1 MVQTF
6 CIDARTKIVSCS
18 RAARV
23 SDTTTLRSEA
33 HSMRGGAAACC
44 ATQLEN
50 SCGVLERSARLDQE
64 LSLAIND
71 TSSITSSA
79 AKSPED
85 WKMMVETNVAECL
98 TQLSQNVDALTSMR
112 TLPSFNT
119 LQDVCA
125 EWNNDAIVGALSDLL
140 EVAVNAYVA
149 AHTAIFKEECN
160 VGEVPFSVAREKLGL
175 ACAAAD
181 ALAVRELVRT
191 AGLLS
196 DHLIKSPS
204 GETLANKVHE
214 NERKKTCW
222 LICESQSS
230 LSRRSSSSY
239 SERECQYSTYRSQT
253 TSRSRQLKICQRL
266 GTAWPPATIPYSCIT
281 LGTNTHLS
289 LHYSAASRTASSS
302 FATA

>member
-1 MVQTF
+1 
-6 CIDARTKIVSCS
+6 
-18 RAARV
+18 
-23 SDTTTLRSEA
+23 
-33 HSMRGGAAACC
+33 MRGGAAVCC

-64 LSLAIND
+64 LSAKMND
-71 TSSITSSA
+71 TSSITSSAQA

-85 WKMMVETNVAECL
+85 WKMMVENNVAECL

-112 TLPSFNT
+112 TLPSFDT

-125 EWNNDAIVGALSDLL
+125 EWSNDATVGALSDLL

-214 NERKKTCW
+214 NERKKNM
-222 LICESQSS
+222 LVDMPQSS

-239 SERECQYSTYRSQT
+239 SERECQYSTYRSET

-289 LHYSAASRTASSS
+289 LHYSAASRTASPS